1 MSWVNLDDK
10 MPDHP
15 KISRLSDASFRLHI
29 AGVCYCNRHLSDGLI
44 DAEEVPRL
52 VRRFKPAALAEL
64 VDGGLW
70 VRLEVG
76 KSVAVYAIHDFLDWN
91 DPREE
96 VLARRERAK
105 QRAAKSRGATA

>member
-1 MSWVNLDDK
+1 M
-10 MPDHP
+10 
-15 KISRLSDASFRLHI
+15 
-29 AGVCYCNRHLSDGLI
+29 
-44 DAEEVPRL
+44 

-105 QRAAKSRGATA
+105 QRAAKSRGVSA